1 MKKIALTGV
10 MGAGKSSV
18 IRILKQLDIPVF
30 DCDAINGELLQKG
43 AKGHAAL
50 VRTYGDAVLD
60 AQGNIDRSALS
71 DLMFAKGKKTGSGSA
86 AASAHQAAS
95 AGSHVGMRPSA
106 GRCGGAAV
114 V

>member
-71 DLMFAKGKKTGSGSA
+71 DLMFAKGKKQE

-95 AGSHVGMRPSA
+95 AGSHVGMCPSA